1 MNFAE
6 YNVKDANLEEILL
19 ALKSLD
25 TVEAV
30 ALGGS
35 RSTGASD
42 KNSDYDIYVYCA
54 EIPTAETRENLLG
67 KYCSIAEFG
76 NHYWESEDNT
86 VMNNGIPVDIIYR
99 EVDRFGR
106 YIDTVIKG
114 GKAFNGYTTAF
125 WHNIKNS
132 KVLFDKTGTF
142 TKFRNMAQIDFPE
155 NLRSAIIKN
164 NRNLLNGKLPS
175 YDRQIKKAQERGDI
189 VSVNHRIT
197 AFLESYFDVIFALN
211 RQTHPGEKR
220 QVQLCKK
227 YCTLLPKD
235 FEENINA
242 LIERLKK
249 KSYKPKPARLVEI
262 PKDNG
267 KMRPLSIYCYEDKL
281 VQEALRRILEAVFE
295 PMFYDE
301 MMGFRPNRGCHKA
314 IRKLNLML
322 ERKSTSYVL
331 DADIKGFFQH
341 LDHEWIVRFIES
353 RIKDPNIIR
362 LVRRMLKAGI
372 MNNYEFEATEEG
384 SGQGSVCSPIIS
396 CIYMHYV
403 LIWWF
408 REVVTPMLKGYAGL
422 VVYADDCAP
431 RRRKLVT

>member
-35 RSTGASD
+35 RSTGASEE
-42 KNSDYDIYVYCA
+42 NSDYDIYVYCA
-54 EIPTAETRENLLG
+54 EIPTAETRENLLE

-142 TKFRNMAQIDFPE
+142 TKFRDMAQIDFPE

-164 NRNLLNGKLPS
+164 NRNLLTG
-175 YDRQIKKAQERGDI
+175 
-189 VSVNHRIT
+189 
-197 AFLESYFDVIFALN
+197 
-211 RQTHPGEKR
+211 
-220 QVQLCKK
+220 
-227 YCTLLPKD
+227 
-235 FEENINA
+235 
-242 LIERLKK
+242 RLKRLRSVAISSVSITESPLFSKAILMLSSHSTVRHTPVK
-249 KSYKPKPARLVEI
+249 KDRFSSAK
-262 PKDNG
+262 
-267 KMRPLSIYCYEDKL
+267 SIAPSC
-281 VQEALRRILEAVFE
+281 QRIL
-295 PMFYDE
+295 
-301 MMGFRPNRGCHKA
+301 K
-314 IRKLNLML
+314 K
-322 ERKSTSYVL
+322 T
-331 DADIKGFFQH
+331 
-341 LDHEWIVRFIES
+341 
-353 RIKDPNIIR
+353 
-362 LVRRMLKAGI
+362 
-372 MNNYEFEATEEG
+372 
-384 SGQGSVCSPIIS
+384 
-396 CIYMHYV
+396 
-403 LIWWF
+403 
-408 REVVTPMLKGYAGL
+408 
-422 VVYADDCAP
+422 
-431 RRRKLVT
+431 

>member
-6 YNVKDANLEEILL
+6 YNVKDANLEEVLL

-42 KNSDYDIYVYCA
+42 ENSDYDIYVYCA

-86 VMNNGIPVDIIYR
+86 VMNNGVPVDIIYR

-142 TKFRNMAQIDFPE
+142 TKFRDMAQIDFLE

-197 AFLESYFDVIFALN
+197 AFSKAILMLSSHSTV
-211 RQTHPGEKR
+211 RHTP
-220 QVQLCKK
+220 VKK
-227 YCTLLPKD
+227 DRFSSAKSIAPSCQR
-235 FEENINA
+235 I
-242 LIERLKK
+242 LKK
-249 KSYKPKPARLVEI
+249 
-262 PKDNG
+262 
-267 KMRPLSIYCYEDKL
+267 
-281 VQEALRRILEAVFE
+281 
-295 PMFYDE
+295 
-301 MMGFRPNRGCHKA
+301 
-314 IRKLNLML
+314 
-322 ERKSTSYVL
+322 T
-331 DADIKGFFQH
+331 
-341 LDHEWIVRFIES
+341 
-353 RIKDPNIIR
+353 
-362 LVRRMLKAGI
+362 
-372 MNNYEFEATEEG
+372 
-384 SGQGSVCSPIIS
+384 
-396 CIYMHYV
+396 
-403 LIWWF
+403 
-408 REVVTPMLKGYAGL
+408 
-422 VVYADDCAP
+422 
-431 RRRKLVT
+431 

>member
-6 YNVKDANLEEILL
+6 YNVKDANLEEVLL

-35 RSTGASD
+35 RSTGASEE
-42 KNSDYDIYVYCA
+42 NSDYDIYVYCS
-54 EIPTAETRENLLG
+54 EIPTGKTRENLLG

-142 TKFRNMAQIDFPE
+142 TKFRDMAQIDFPE

-242 LIERLKK
+242 LM
-249 KSYKPKPARLVEI
+249 KSISDGGSYEI
-262 PKDNG
+262 VTAMVNNLD
-267 KMRPLSIYCYEDKL
+267 E
-281 VQEALRRILEAVFE
+281 ILN
-295 PMFYDE
+295 DE
-301 MMGFRPNRGCHKA
+301 FK
-314 IRKLNLML
+314 
-322 ERKSTSYVL
+322 
-331 DADIKGFFQH
+331 
-341 LDHEWIVRFIES
+341 
-353 RIKDPNIIR
+353 
-362 LVRRMLKAGI
+362 
-372 MNNYEFEATEEG
+372 
-384 SGQGSVCSPIIS
+384 
-396 CIYMHYV
+396 
-403 LIWWF
+403 
-408 REVVTPMLKGYAGL
+408 
-422 VVYADDCAP
+422 
-431 RRRKLVT
+431 

>member
-6 YNVKDANLEEILL
+6 YNVKDANLEEVLL

-42 KNSDYDIYVYCA
+42 ENSDYDIYVYCA

-86 VMNNGIPVDIIYR
+86 VMNNGVPVDIIYR

-132 KVLFDKTGTF
+132 KVLFDKTGNF
-142 TKFRNMAQIDFPE
+142 TKFRDMAQIDFPE

-164 NRNLLNGKLPS
+164 NRNLLNGKLP
-175 YDRQIKKAQERGDI
+175 
-189 VSVNHRIT
+189 
-197 AFLESYFDVIFALN
+197 
-211 RQTHPGEKR
+211 
-220 QVQLCKK
+220 LCKK

-242 LIERLKK
+242 LM
-249 KSYKPKPARLVEI
+249 KSISDGGSYEI
-262 PKDNG
+262 VTAMVNNLD
-267 KMRPLSIYCYEDKL
+267 E
-281 VQEALRRILEAVFE
+281 ILN
-295 PMFYDE
+295 DE
-301 MMGFRPNRGCHKA
+301 FK
-314 IRKLNLML
+314 
-322 ERKSTSYVL
+322 
-331 DADIKGFFQH
+331 
-341 LDHEWIVRFIES
+341 
-353 RIKDPNIIR
+353 
-362 LVRRMLKAGI
+362 
-372 MNNYEFEATEEG
+372 
-384 SGQGSVCSPIIS
+384 
-396 CIYMHYV
+396 
-403 LIWWF
+403 
-408 REVVTPMLKGYAGL
+408 
-422 VVYADDCAP
+422 
-431 RRRKLVT
+431 